1 MLRRHLLQRRLN
13 GPLHWPHPAQNPQR
27 RRIIRHDIGREDE
40 VQGREVFAVE
50 RERVV
55 GEGVA
60 DLEVGDGV
68 LGEERGGVGG
78 CGGEEGDG
86 GWKGEGG

>member
-1 MLRRHLLQRRLN
+1 M
-13 GPLHWPHPAQNPQR
+13 
-27 RRIIRHDIGREDE
+27 
-40 VQGREVFAVE
+40 
-50 RERVV
+50 

-86 GWKGEGG
+86 GWKREGG